1 MSSRKITVAGL
12 FSGCGGL
19 DFGFMKAGYDI
30 TWSNEINSDAAISY
44 ERLIGHKPVV
54 DDIWNV
60 IEQVPNV
67 DVIIGGPPCQSF
79 SLAGKRIEDDPRG
92 KLVLAYYQVVK
103 KIMPKLFVME
113 NVSGLISSKIDGVR
127 MPDYLKK
134 KFEDLGYKVVV
145 KKIIATDFFVP
156 QKRNRVFLI
165 GHKCNEFDVEILKMK
180 DFSHTAKLEN
190 MNKVVSVSH

>member
-1 MSSRKITVAGL
+1 
-12 FSGCGGL
+12 
-19 DFGFMKAGYDI
+19 
-30 TWSNEINSDAAISY
+30 
-44 ERLIGHKPVV
+44 
-54 DDIWNV
+54 
-60 IEQVPNV
+60 
-67 DVIIGGPPCQSF
+67 
-79 SLAGKRIEDDPRG
+79 
-92 KLVLAYYQVVK
+92 
-103 KIMPKLFVME
+103 MPKLFVME

-145 KKIIATDFFVP
+145 KKLIATDFFVP

-180 DFSHTAKLEN
+180 DFSHAAKLEN